1 MSHYLLRQNAVDLQR
16 STQIGYKQ
24 IPRAKSRHIKKSRVE
39 CAWNN
44 KNIPVSKNTQDDL
57 SRACADFYYEGLQI
71 FRRVST
77 FPSQSFH
84 ISPLPCFHLPL
95 SKLLYFLLFYPLSI
109 FPPTISKPPT
119 ISTPFSF
126 STTLPCLQASLVFP
140 SLYPDI
146 FLISLL
152 PPKYIRFLL
161 SPNCSSEHL
170 CLSLAP
176 FSFPKGTTRSFPPL
190 SPKTTLSVST
200 TPWKSSV
207 FRVLILSVSY
217 RVFVKRFFAWKP
229 FLFIFFICLFS
240 FLSIFVKVCVL
251 FI

>member
-57 SRACADFYYEGLQI
+57 SRACADFYYQRLQI

-84 ISPLPCFHLPL
+84 SSPLPCFHLPL

-109 FPPTISKPPT
+109 LPSQTSYNFHPLLLFHHPALPSGVSCI
-119 ISTPFSF
+119 PFSLSRHLF
-126 STTLPCLQASLVFP
+126 DLPSSPKVHP
-140 SLYPDI
+140 
-146 FLISLL
+146 ISPLPQLL
-152 PPKYIRFLL
+152 FR
-161 SPNCSSEHL
+161 
-170 CLSLAP
+170 A
-176 FSFPKGTTRSFPPL
+176 PL
-190 SPKTTLSVST
+190 SI
-200 TPWKSSV
+200 SS
-207 FRVLILSVSY
+207 
-217 RVFVKRFFAWKP
+217 A
-229 FLFIFFICLFS
+229 FLFP
-240 FLSIFVKVCVL
+240 
-251 FI
+251 